1 MTPKKKKDN
10 QFMRQ
15 AIYPG
20 SFDPLTFGHVNIINR
35 GLEIFDHVVVAV
47 ARNISKDTTFS
58 PQERVDIIRE
68 VFKGVEGIDVD
79 SFDGLLVDYMAKQ
92 GIRTILRGL
101 RTFSDFEYE
110 FQMALGNKKLNQN
123 VETLFM
129 ITEGE
134 FSYISSSIIKE
145 IVALG
150 GSARDMVPELVEDRL
165 KKKLLPAGANQKKR
179 RNLHGTSRGKNQTD

>member
-1 MTPKKKKDN
+1 
-10 QFMRQ
+10 MRR

-35 GLEIFDHVVVAV
+35 GLEIFDHLVVAV

-58 PQERVDIIRE
+58 PQERVEIIQE
-68 VFKGVEGIDVD
+68 VFQGESGIEVD

-92 GIRTILRGL
+92 NIRTILRGL

-110 FQMALGNKKLNQN
+110 FQMALGNKKLNKD

-134 FSYISSSIIKE
+134 YSYISSSIIKE

-150 GSARDMVPELVEDRL
+150 GSVRDMVPELVEERL
-165 KKKLLPAGANQKKR
+165 RKKLRPAGRSQKKR
-179 RNLHGTSRGKNQTD
+179 SG